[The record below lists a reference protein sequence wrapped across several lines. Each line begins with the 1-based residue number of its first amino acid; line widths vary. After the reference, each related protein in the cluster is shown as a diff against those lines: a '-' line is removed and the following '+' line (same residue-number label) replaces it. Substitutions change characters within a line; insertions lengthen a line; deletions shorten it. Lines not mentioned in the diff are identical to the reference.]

1 MEIDELKQA
10 WQTLGRQLE
19 RQEATQFA
27 LLRDRKLDKVRR
39 SLRPLFWGQIVQI
52 FFGVLFIALATL
64 LWRSSPSFVSVIVA
78 GVLVHAYGIATV
90 AAAGI
95 TLGRIRA
102 IDYSRPVLEIAR
114 QMASLRRTY
123 LINGMVAG
131 LPWWFL
137 WVLVLMVLAGLSG
150 ADLAARQ
157 PLFVGISLAI
167 GVAGLLAT
175 WWFHRWSRLPQRAA
189 FGKRLEDSAAGGSIR
204 RGQQLLDELSAF
216 ETD

>member
-64 LWRSSPSFVSVIVA
+64 HWRSGPEFASAIVA
-78 GVLVHAYGIATV
+78 GVLVHAYGVITV
-90 AAAGI
+90 IAAGV
-95 TLGRIRA
+95 TLSRISA

-123 LINGMVAG
+123 LISGMVVG
-131 LPWWFL
+131 LPWWFMWYPVKVVFASFHDIDL
-137 WVLVLMVLAGLSG
+137 VSHVPLMAIIAVTVGVL
-150 ADLAARQ
+150 
-157 PLFVGISLAI
+157 
-167 GVAGLLAT
+167 GLLGT
-175 WWFHRWSRLPQRAA
+175 WWFHRWSRQPQRAA
-189 FGKRLEDSAAGGSIR
+189 FGKRLEDGAAGGSIR

-216 ETD
+216 EAD